1 MIKNDNI
8 SERCIK
14 EGLFLIQQ
22 KCSIR
27 ECSKVFKI
35 SKSTVHLDV
44 SKRLKNIDFLLY
56 EQVKVLLKK
65 NFKNKHIKGGEST
78 RKKFLKNN

>member
-8 SERCIK
+8 NERCIK

-78 RKKFLKNN
+78 RKKILKIN